1 MWVFSISSR
10 DNSIV
15 TTTSIRNSF
24 NSKAEGMSDK
34 EDFTLQ
40 ALIEFEIR
48 KRASRQV

>member
-1 MWVFSISSR
+1 MWFSSISSR

-15 TTTSIRNSF
+15 TSIRNSY